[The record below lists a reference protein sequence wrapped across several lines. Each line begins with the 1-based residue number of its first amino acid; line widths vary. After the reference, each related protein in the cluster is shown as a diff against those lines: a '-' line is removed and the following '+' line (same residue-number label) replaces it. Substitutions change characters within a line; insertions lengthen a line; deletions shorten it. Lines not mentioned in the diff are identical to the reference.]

1 MRLIDVILPLSML
14 FSSIQANRGPNLAS
28 SNVKKEII
36 VDKSDRENPLKKRQ
50 EREQLFEAYNLLH
63 SLAQVPLFSA
73 SFLAYFSNYMYIF
86 NRTFTSL
93 SIHLL

>member
-14 FSSIQANRGPNLAS
+14 FSSIQASRGPNLAS

-63 SLAQVPLFSA
+63 SLAQVTLFSTL
-73 SFLAYFSNYMYIF
+73 FFTDFSN
-86 NRTFTSL
+86 
-93 SIHLL
+93 